1 MNTSCKNYDTRF
13 IEYLSLKELKQLKRY
28 IWMLKLSNDL
38 MPLAAIGY
46 VISIVSILIKYV
58 ITSDIT
64 LSIESFIVPQVF
76 AYIVLIISIRLG
88 RYCIDKIEML
98 KYIGRTRCSLLGN
111 FVNKINSK

>member
-38 MPLAAIGY
+38 MPLATIGY
-46 VISIVSILIKYV
+46 IISAVSIIIKYV
-58 ITSDIT
+58 VTNDIV

-76 AYIVLIISIRLG
+76 TYIVLIISIRLG
-88 RYCIDKIEML
+88 RYSIDKIEML

-111 FVNKINSK
+111 FVNKINNK

>member
-1 MNTSCKNYDTRF
+1 MNTNNKNYDTKYMH
-13 IEYLSLKELKQLKRY
+13 YLSLKELKQLKRY
-28 IWMLKLSNDL
+28 IWMLKLSIDL
-38 MPLAAIGY
+38 MPLATVGY

-58 ITSDIT
+58 ITSDII
-64 LSIESFIVPQVF
+64 LSIESFIVPHVF

-111 FVNKINSK
+111 FVNKINNK